1 MGLNPQQAEQIKV
14 LLRKKIENKLKKY
27 GRETSSMPF
36 LARLIQDN
44 EKIAAY
50 SFIHSVATTLGMS
63 IYEDVSVIIGKIN
76 STECFRNYGVGGV
89 ISKQQNLTI
98 KKIITELRNEN
109 RKPDV
114 KKRTANIKK
123 ETSEVLAASSVG
135 GKFQKAGNIADFY
148 MKRDGV
154 EHYFEIKTVKP
165 NIDVFEKS
173 KTKLLEWVARKR
185 SPVKVFLAF
194 PYNPYH
200 PEPYSRFTETG
211 MMDLPNDFLIG
222 EEYWNFIGGKETFP
236 QLLDTF
242 DEVGKEFKEKLQAKF
257 KQIAKEKINSY

>member
-1 MGLNPQQAEQIKV
+1 MALSIQQKEEIKN
-14 LLRKKIENKLKKY
+14 LLRKKIDNKLKMY
-27 GRETSSMPF
+27 GRESSSMPF

-63 IYEDVSVIIGKIN
+63 IYEDVSVILAKSS

-89 ISKQQNLTI
+89 ISKSQTLAI
-98 KKIITELRNEN
+98 KKIITELRNKD
-109 RKPDV
+109 RK
-114 KKRTANIKK
+114 ANIEM
-123 ETSEVLAASSVG
+123 ETLEVLKASSSG
-135 GKFQKAGNIADFY
+135 GKFQKSGNIADFY
-148 MKRDGV
+148 MNRNAV
-154 EHYFEIKTVKP
+154 EHFFEIKTVKP

-173 KTKLLEWVARKR
+173 KTKLLEWIARRR
-185 SPVKVFLAF
+185 SPIKVFLAF

-200 PEPYSRFTETG
+200 PDPYSRFTETG

-222 EEYWNFIGGKETFP
+222 EQYWDFIGGEKTFP

-242 DEVGKEFKEKLQAKF
+242 DEVGKEFKEKLQMKF
-257 KQIAKEKINSY
+257 KQIAKEKISSY